1 MGKWESSFLTKIVVL
16 LSFATVALGNSNSG
30 LRAFYLVQQWLGSY
44 CNQRGTRCCL
54 PATGKPSADFTIYG
68 LWPYYNDGSFPYNC
82 GDDNYDVGRIKFLEK
97 RLQKSWPSFTCPQI
111 GRKFWVH
118 EWNKHGTC
126 SKSTLGE
133 IPYFQAALNLK
144 NKANVFHALTRA
156 GIRPN
161 NQFYSL
167 KSIKKAIVRSIG
179 FHPWIECNH
188 NAQGKSQ
195 IWQVT
200 FCADRTGRKLIKC
213 PYIPRGRGSCASKI
227 MFPAFY

>member
-1 MGKWESSFLTKIVVL
+1 MQIKELESK
-16 LSFATVALGNSNSG
+16 
-30 LRAFYLVQQWLGSY
+30 
-44 CNQRGTRCCL
+44 
-54 PATGKPSADFTIYG
+54 
-68 LWPYYNDGSFPYNC
+68 
-82 GDDNYDVGRIKFLEK
+82 LETE
-97 RLQKSWPSFTCPQI
+97 WPSLSCPNI
-111 GRKFWVH
+111 GPKFWAH

-126 SKSTLGE
+126 SKSYLGE
-133 IPYFQAALNLK
+133 IPYFMAALNLK
-144 NKANVFHALTRA
+144 NRANVFRALTRA

-161 NQFYSL
+161 NRYYSL

-200 FCADRTGRKLIKC
+200 LCADRTGRKLINC

-227 MFPAFY
+227 MFPSYY